1 MRVPILEP
9 DQMNPAQR
17 AAYDATVAGKR
28 GHMPP
33 PAQAWLHS
41 PEFCNRAQKVGEFI
55 RFDTCLPPA
64 LLELAI
70 LITGRHWGSHYE
82 WYAHRKLATA
92 AGLDAAIIDAIRD
105 ARVPVLKDAAARAI
119 YDYASTLL
127 RTRKVSQ
134 GQHDAMVAA
143 FGERGVVELVG
154 TVGYYTLVS
163 FTLNAFEVGLPDGE
177 VSEIP
182 GP

>member
-1 MRVPILEP
+1 MRVPTLEP
-9 DQMNPAQR
+9 HQMTPAQR

-28 GHMPP
+28 GRMPP

-41 PEFCNRAQKVGEFI
+41 PEFCDRVQKLGEFI

-64 LLELAI
+64 LLEMAI

-82 WYAHRKLATA
+82 WYAHRKLAHA
-92 AGLDAAIIDAIRD
+92 AGLDDAVIDAIRD
-105 ARVPVLKDAAARAI
+105 GRAPALKDAGARAI

-127 RTRKVSQ
+127 RSRKVSQ
-134 GQHDAMVAA
+134 AQHDAVVAA

-154 TVGYYTLVS
+154 TLGYYTLVS
-163 FTLNAFEVGLPDGE
+163 FTLNAFDIGLPAGE
-177 VSEIP
+177 ISEIP